1 MISRVYQFKYFS
13 GVNSMDTIR
22 IDKWLWTIRLFK
34 TRSQAADACKGGKI
48 KIDNQSVKASRDVK
62 IGDIVEV
69 QLQYIK
75 RKIKIV
81 KIIKNRVAA
90 KLVPELIE
98 DLTSDEEYEKIEMI
112 NKLNVEKRDRGIG
125 RPTKK
130 DRRIISKLKNQ

>member
-1 MISRVYQFKYFS
+1 MTSRVYQFKYFS